1 MMQEF
6 KKFILRGSVID
17 LAIGVVI
24 GGAFAAVVNS
34 VVNDIL
40 MPIVGYIT
48 AGVDFKDL
56 KIVLKDA
63 VMTGTEVTKPEV
75 AITYG
80 NLIQVIISFLIVAF
94 FIFLVVKSM
103 NKMRERADANK
114 PKEAPAPAVKPDD
127 VVLLEEIRDLLK
139 K

>member
-1 MMQEF
+1 MLQEF
-6 KKFILRGSVID
+6 KKFILRGSVVD

-24 GGAFAAVVNS
+24 GGAFGAVVNS

-40 MPIVGYIT
+40 MPIVGFLT

-56 KIVLKDA
+56 KVVLKEA
-63 VMTGTEVTKPEV
+63 VLTGGEVSVPEV

-80 NLIQVIISFLIVAF
+80 NLIQVIIAFLIVAF

-103 NKMRERADANK
+103 NKMREREEAKK
-114 PKEAPAPAVKPDD
+114 PKEAPAPVVKPDD
-127 VVLLEEIRDLLK
+127 VILLEEIRDLLK